1 MIRNWWLHSLEWKI
15 LEIEL
20 KVCEYSNDSNINLEF
35 VFEFRWNLEMLQI
48 LSSSVEQQEDVDQTR
63 WPHMEDYSNIALLKV
78 LFT

>member
-1 MIRNWWLHSLEWKI
+1 MITLFGVKNIRNWTQSLRI
-15 LEIEL
+15 F
-20 KVCEYSNDSNINLEF
+20 SNDSNINLEF